1 MFLNVILKN
10 QVMPASIFYTGKHNT
25 SGSLA
30 LLILRLVSGGIM
42 LARHGYGKIG
52 KLLAGPPYEFRDP
65 IGLGSDLSFILT
77 FFAEVICAV
86 LVIIGLGTRLAVV
99 PLIITMAVVAFIVHP
114 PDGFFAMELPIMYL
128 TMYIMLLLMGA
139 GKFSLDR
146 ALETRK

>member
-1 MFLNVILKN
+1 
-10 QVMPASIFYTGKHNT
+10 MPASIFYTGKHNT

-42 LARHGYGKIG
+42 LTRHGYGKIG

-128 TMYIMLLLMGA
+128 TMYIVLLLMGA

-146 ALETRK
+146 AIETRR